1 MEPRALAPV
10 AVLAAKVN
18 SVEGVVPPST
28 VRSAND
34 AAWPSIGWL
43 TFFSFEYS
51 CIAPMIRLVPGS
63 DLMPMSTIHFS
74 SGDVL

>member
-1 MEPRALAPV
+1 MQPRALAPV

-28 VRSAND
+28 VRSANA

-43 TFFSFEYS
+43 TFFSFE
-51 CIAPMIRLVPGS
+51 
-63 DLMPMSTIHFS
+63 
-74 SGDVL
+74 

>member
-18 SVEGVVPPST
+18 SVEGDVPPST

-43 TFFSFEYS
+43 TFFSFE
-51 CIAPMIRLVPGS
+51 
-63 DLMPMSTIHFS
+63 
-74 SGDVL
+74 